1 MDYDFAR
8 LKKIEKAAKR
18 YDKKIDKRRKKLRSS
33 LEKGKRMHLLSG
45 RLEKDAPVV
54 FYKSTTNQKS
64 FFNKY
69 KELIVMHR
77 FVNYNGINL
86 YRVQEVNSGR
96 EVEGKFLRKELF
108 TLENN
113 VM

>member
-1 MDYDFAR
+1 M
-8 LKKIEKAAKR
+8 
-18 YDKKIDKRRKKLRSS
+18 
-33 LEKGKRMHLLSG
+33 
-45 RLEKDAPVV
+45 V

-96 EVEGKFLRKELF
+96 KVEGKFLRKELF